1 MSAEIYPDAAKMKKQ
16 IGYANAMGVAYF
28 AIIGE
33 SELAEGTVT
42 LKNMRTAAADHS
54 TADGNL

>member
-1 MSAEIYPDAAKMKKQ
+1 MKKQ

-33 SELAEGTVT
+33 SELAEGTCDAEEYAY
-42 LKNMRTAAADHS
+42 REQADHS

>member
-1 MSAEIYPDAAKMKKQ
+1 MKKQ

-42 LKNMRTAAADHS
+42 LKNMRTGEQTTVPQ
-54 TADGNL
+54 TAIYEAIG